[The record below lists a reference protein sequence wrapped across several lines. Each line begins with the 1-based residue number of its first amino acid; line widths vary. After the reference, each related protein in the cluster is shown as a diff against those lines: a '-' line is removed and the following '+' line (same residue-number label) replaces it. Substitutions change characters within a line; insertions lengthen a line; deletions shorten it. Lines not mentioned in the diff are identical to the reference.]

1 MSILCG
7 LPILECVYCLGCAR
21 WLWQK
26 CLYTA
31 GLESENWGLATA
43 EEFEPVPRLCRLILS
58 VYEDDLRHPLWAP
71 PGGYGINP
79 DWVVVKR
86 TYEETGG
93 CATPYMIYLD
103 HDNVDIVLA
112 IRGLNLAKESDYAV
126 LLDNKLGQTKFDG
139 GYVHNGLL
147 KAAKWIF
154 DAECELLRDL
164 AEMKPDYRL
173 TFAGHSLG
181 AGIVSLIAMYAVQ
194 NRDRL
199 GNIERKRIR
208 CFAMAPAR
216 CVSLNL
222 AVRYADVISSVVL
235 QDDFLPRTTT
245 ALEDVFK
252 SIFCLPC
259 LLCLMCLKDTCT
271 LEENMLKDPRR
282 LYAPGRLYHIVE
294 RKPFRIGRFPPV
306 VRTAVPVDR
315 RFEHI
320 VLSCNATSD
329 HTIIW
334 LERESQRAVDL
345 MLEKDRIME
354 IPAQQRMQRQECLAR
369 EHSEEYEAALRRAVA
384 LNIPQAAY
392 SPSYGTFAEVEEG
405 ESSGRSSG
413 AGSLL
418 SLKRMREHWDNFIDR
433 LFNVDESGRMVF
445 KKSST

>member
-79 DWVVVKR
+79 DWVIVKR

-103 HDNVDIVLA
+103 HDNADIVLA

-154 DAECELLRDL
+154 DAECKHLRDL
-164 AEMKPDYRL
+164 AEMNPDYSL

-199 GNIERKRIR
+199 GTIERKRIR

-334 LERESQRAVDL
+334 LERESQWAVDL

-369 EHSEEYEAALRRAVA
+369 EQSEEYEAALRRAVA
-384 LNIPQAAY
+384 LNVPQAAY

-405 ESSGRSSG
+405 ESSGSSSG

-418 SLKRMREHWDNFIDR
+418 SLKRMREHWDNFIER
-433 LFNVDESGRMVF
+433 LFDVDESGRMVF